1 MNESV
6 KFLKSFTS
14 GGRDFFC
21 CGEYN
26 NHRIQERGWMH
37 MATFTIRG
45 KNIEITPALRDY
57 VEKRVGKVTKYFD
70 AVGEITVLLTVSK
83 GRHIVEVTVPVHG
96 VLMRGEEATMDMY
109 TSIDLVVEK
118 LERQIHKHKTKLEK
132 RFREGSFKL
141 DEAATASVH
150 NEDAGDYEIV
160 KTKRFMVKPMDVQE
174 AIMQMN
180 LVNHD
185 FFVFRDA
192 STEEVNVVYRRRD
205 GNYGLIESGQ

>member
-1 MNESV
+1 M
-6 KFLKSFTS
+6 
-14 GGRDFFC
+14 
-21 CGEYN
+21 
-26 NHRIQERGWMH
+26 
-37 MATFTIRG
+37 
-45 KNIEITPALRDY
+45 
-57 VEKRVGKVTKYFD
+57 
-70 AVGEITVLLTVSK
+70 
-83 GRHIVEVTVPVHG
+83 HG

-141 DEAATASVH
+141 DEAATANVH
-150 NEDAGDYEIV
+150 NEDTGDYEIV

-192 STEEVNVVYRRRD
+192 ATEEVNVVYRRRD